1 MDSVPD
7 DFKKNG
13 KISSEALKYLTSG
26 EYSKDQ
32 KFDVTMENELKLL
45 KEYIKSEGGFN
56 ALAFEEQLLIKE
68 ILEDL
73 TEEEKEVVQLYLGIL
88 FDEPNNMLEEL
99 KRRFNLSDERV
110 EQIKKKALEQY
121 RKKDNYK
128 NN

>member
-73 TEEEKEVVQLYLGIL
+73 TEEEKEVVQLYLGIS

>member
-1 MDSVPD
+1 
-7 DFKKNG
+7 
-13 KISSEALKYLTSG
+13 
-26 EYSKDQ
+26 
-32 KFDVTMENELKLL
+32 MENELKLL

-73 TEEEKEVVQLYLGIL
+73 TEEEKEVVQLYLGIS

-121 RKKDNYK
+121 RKKVNYK